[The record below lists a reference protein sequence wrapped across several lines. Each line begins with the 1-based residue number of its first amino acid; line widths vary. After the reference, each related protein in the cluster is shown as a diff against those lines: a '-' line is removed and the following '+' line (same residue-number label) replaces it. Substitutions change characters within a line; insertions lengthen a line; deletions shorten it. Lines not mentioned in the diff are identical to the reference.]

1 MFKPVGP
8 PTLNCLIPLALLV
21 VLFLALVVAFS
32 SGDLALADTVAM
44 GAGGLGGGGG
54 GGGGGGSGG
63 GGGLPPPHINTVN
76 NSNTLLIS
84 FNSYLSFMF
93 NTLIP

>member
-8 PTLNCLIPLALLV
+8 PASGILNCLVPVALLD
-21 VLFLALVVAFS
+21 VLLLALVVAFS

-54 GGGGGGSGG
+54 GGGGG
-63 GGGLPPPHINTVN
+63 LPPPHINIVN
-76 NSNTLLIS
+76 NSNTLGIS

-93 NTLIP
+93 NTLIF

>member
-8 PTLNCLIPLALLV
+8 PTLNCLMPLALLV

-32 SGDLALADTVAM
+32 SGDLALVATEAI

-54 GGGGGGSGG
+54 GGG
-63 GGGLPPPHINTVN
+63 LPPPHINTLN
-76 NSNTLLIS
+76 NSNTLWIS

-93 NTLIP
+93 HTLLS

>member
-8 PTLNCLIPLALLV
+8 PASGILNCLVPVALLF
-21 VLFLALVVAFS
+21 VLLLALVVAFS

-54 GGGGGGSGG
+54 DGGGGG

-76 NSNTLLIS
+76 NSNTL
-84 FNSYLSFMF
+84 
-93 NTLIP
+93 